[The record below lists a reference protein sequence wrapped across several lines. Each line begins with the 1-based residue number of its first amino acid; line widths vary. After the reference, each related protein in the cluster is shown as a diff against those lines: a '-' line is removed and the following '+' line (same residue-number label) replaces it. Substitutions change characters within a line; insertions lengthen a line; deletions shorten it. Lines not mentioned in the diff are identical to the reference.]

1 MAATPLQSAR
11 SLLARAVEL
20 DTAQRYSEAL
30 ICYEEAIQMLI
41 KCIPGNN
48 AVSGDSAVSERPC
61 AVTSS
66 HSSCSYTDSSYS
78 STVEPIYSGHHR
90 DPAGCPV

>member
-1 MAATPLQSAR
+1 MNWLIWEFPLWEMAATPLQSAQ

-41 KCIPGNN
+41 KCIPGNGLN
-48 AVSGDSAVSERPC
+48 K
-61 AVTSS
+61 
-66 HSSCSYTDSSYS
+66 
-78 STVEPIYSGHHR
+78 
-90 DPAGCPV
+90 

>member
-1 MAATPLQSAR
+1 MRTCDQAAPTPLSMTPQATQAVNSLIGNSPLEMAATPLQSAR

-41 KCIPGNN
+41 KCIPGN
-48 AVSGDSAVSERPC
+48 AVIE
-61 AVTSS
+61 
-66 HSSCSYTDSSYS
+66 
-78 STVEPIYSGHHR
+78 
-90 DPAGCPV
+90 

>member
-48 AVSGDSAVSERPC
+48 TVSERPC

-78 STVEPIYSGHHR
+78 STLKPIYSGHHR
-90 DPAGCPV
+90 NPAGCSA

>member
-11 SLLARAVEL
+11 NLLARAVEL

-41 KCIPGNN
+41 KCIPGTN
-48 AVSGDSAVSERPC
+48 AVSGDSAVTGSY
-61 AVTSS
+61 T
-66 HSSCSYTDSSYS
+66 HSPCSYSDSYYS
-78 STVEPIYSGHHR
+78 STMQPLYSGHHR
-90 DPAGCPV
+90 DPDGCPV

>member
-1 MAATPLQSAR
+1 MKMAATPLQSAR

-48 AVSGDSAVSERPC
+48 TVSERPC
-61 AVTSS
+61 AVTGTLTLRVATLILPTAV
-66 HSSCSYTDSSYS
+66 H
-78 STVEPIYSGHHR
+78 
-90 DPAGCPV
+90 

>member
-20 DTAQRYSEAL
+20 DTAQRYSESL

-41 KCIPGNN
+41 KCIPGIN
-48 AVSGDSAVSERPC
+48 AVSGDSAVTGTLTLRVACRTLLSR
-61 AVTSS
+61 
-66 HSSCSYTDSSYS
+66 
-78 STVEPIYSGHHR
+78 
-90 DPAGCPV
+90 

>member
-48 AVSGDSAVSERPC
+48 ANNAVSERPC
-61 AVTSS
+61 AVTG
-66 HSSCSYTDSSYS
+66 TL
-78 STVEPIYSGHHR
+78 TLRVATLILLQQYSGTYL
-90 DPAGCPV
+90 